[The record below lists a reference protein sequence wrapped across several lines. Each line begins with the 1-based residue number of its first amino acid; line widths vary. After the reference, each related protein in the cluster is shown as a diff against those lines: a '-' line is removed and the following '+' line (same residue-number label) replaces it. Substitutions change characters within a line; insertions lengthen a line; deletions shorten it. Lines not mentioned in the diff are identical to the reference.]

1 MAFRR
6 RLFSHN
12 PFYDLYNSG
21 KSIGLPP
28 HTGCRL
34 KPCARR
40 SSAPAVRTPVRR
52 RPRLPPGS
60 VEAQTAGF
68 NAMLAAAP
76 QRGMLLWGGS
86 KVRGGFCRTISYD
99 RIRKNPK
106 AICPYSESRTL
117 QKRHP
122 LQERANY
129 AAHSN
134 RINED
139 KSPTHGRSMVCC
151 ASEIVSKTGEHY
163 DF

>member
-52 RPRLPPGS
+52 RPRLRRQRCSAGGRLQRDARCRP
-60 VEAQTAGF
+60 TARY
-68 NAMLAAAP
+68 AAVGRQQGPRRLLPYHQLRPHTQKP
-76 QRGMLLWGGS
+76 QNHLPLQ
-86 KVRGGFCRTISYD
+86 
-99 RIRKNPK
+99 RKQD
-106 AICPYSESRTL
+106 AA
-117 QKRHP
+117 KRHP

>member
-1 MAFRR
+1 M
-6 RLFSHN
+6 
-12 PFYDLYNSG
+12 
-21 KSIGLPP
+21 PP

-40 SSAPAVRTPVRR
+40 TSAPAVRTPVRR
-52 RPRLPPGS
+52 RPRLRLSAHLYAGARGSAGS

-76 QRGMLLWGGS
+76 QQHTALWGGS

-106 AICPYSESRTL
+106 TICPYSESRTL
-117 QKRHP
+117 QNAIRCKS
-122 LQERANY
+122 ERITLHIQTESTRTNHRRTGALWS
-129 AAHSN
+129 AAH
-134 RINED
+134 R
-139 KSPTHGRSMVCC
+139 KSFP
-151 ASEIVSKTGEHY
+151 KQGEHY